1 MRFWEEPNPGTR
13 AHAALELLR
22 SQRLA
27 GERLYDHGG
36 KYWVY
41 QYTGARRTPDYHW
54 YIGRNGAVRLG
65 RNLRD
70 SISYTERV
78 DAILSRRTTCAPA
91 AGTNANETAGGSQ

>member
-1 MRFWEEPNPGTR
+1 MRFKIDEPNPGTR

-27 GERLYDHGG
+27 GERLYDHGQRH
-36 KYWVY
+36 WVY
-41 QYTGARRTPDYHW
+41 QYTGSKRTPDYHW

-70 SISYTERV
+70 SLSYTARV
-78 DAILSRRTTCAPA
+78 EAILARRPTCAPA
-91 AGTNANETAGGSQ
+91 PAITANTTGTE